1 MLPDTVQLQGFFDG
15 AALLDIQPR
24 GWDWSPDLETLQ
36 NLMAEM
42 LAISKPVFPSYC
54 STLFPGNEWKCEP
67 STQPIPLLCGI

>member
-36 NLMAEM
+36 SLMAEM
-42 LAISKPVFPSYC
+42 LSISKPVFPSYC

-67 STQPIPLLCGI
+67 SKRPTLLLRGI